1 MNKKVPDVNK
11 RNKTSLE
18 QGIFPSK
25 KTVPKFEVKFE
36 IKIKKTKAL
45 QSL

>member
-1 MNKKVPDVNK
+1 MNKKGPDVNK

-25 KTVPKFEVKFE
+25 KLYQNLK
-36 IKIKKTKAL
+36 
-45 QSL
+45 